1 MRKGLFG
8 NYVITEEE
16 KTTYESYEK
25 LIRDKDKTLKDRENV
40 IKKQNT
46 EINNLESL
54 KEGLETKITSLTN
67 DIKAEYDMKLKD
79 RDAQIEKL
87 TKEKASFAARCG
99 GYQKEQNKN
108 HQQIDSLKAELDKAY
123 ERIDN
128 FSKQFK
134 TDHVQISPR
143 QYDKKI
149 TTVAQHKKRLK
160 RGK

>member
-1 MRKGLFG
+1 MRIGLFG
-8 NYVITEEE
+8 NYVITKEE
-16 KTTYESYEK
+16 KTRYESYEK
-25 LIRDKDKTLKDRENV
+25 LIIDKDKIIKDRENV
-40 IKKQNT
+40 IRKKNT
-46 EINNLESL
+46 EINNIESL

-87 TKEKASFAARCG
+87 KKEKASFAARCG

-108 HQQIDSLKAELDKAY
+108 HEQIDSLKAELDNAN
-123 ERIDN
+123 ERINN

-134 TDHVQISPR
+134 DDHVQISPS

-149 TTVAQHKKRLK
+149 TTVAQHKKKLK

>member
-25 LIRDKDKTLKDRENV
+25 LIRDKVKTIKDRENV
-40 IKKQNT
+40 IKNQNT

-123 ERIDN
+123 DRIEN
-128 FSKQFK
+128 FSRQFK

-149 TTVAQHKKRLK
+149 TTVAQHKKKLK

>member
-16 KTTYESYEK
+16 KKTYESYEK

-108 HQQIDSLKAELDKAY
+108 HQQIDSLKADLEQAY

>member
-8 NYVITEEE
+8 NYVITEDE
-16 KTTYESYEK
+16 KKEIDDLEK
-25 LIRDKDKTLKDRENV
+25 LIKDKDKTIKDRENI
-40 IKKQNT
+40 IKKKNT
-46 EINNLESL
+46 EINDLESL

-67 DIKAEYDMKLKD
+67 DIKTEYELKLKD
-79 RDAQIEKL
+79 KDAQIEKL

-128 FSKQFK
+128 FSKRFK
-134 TDHVQISPR
+134 TDHIQISPR

-149 TTVAQHKKRLK
+149 TTVVQHKKRLK

>member
-25 LIRDKDKTLKDRENV
+25 LIRDKEKTLKDRENV

-123 ERIDN
+123 DRIEN
-128 FSKQFK
+128 FSRQFK

-149 TTVAQHKKRLK
+149 TTVAQHKKKLK

>member
-16 KTTYESYEK
+16 KATYESYEK
-25 LIRDKDKTLKDRENV
+25 LVRDKDKTIKDRENV
-40 IKKQNT
+40 IRKQNT

-54 KEGLETKITSLTN
+54 KEELETKITNLTN
-67 DIKAEYDMKLKD
+67 DIKSEYDLKLKD
-79 RDAQIEKL
+79 KDAQIEKL
-87 TKEKASFAARCG
+87 AKEKASFAARCG

-108 HQQIDSLKAELDKAY
+108 HQQIDSLKTELDEAY
-123 ERIDN
+123 ERINN

-134 TDHVQISPR
+134 DSHVQISPK

-149 TTVAQHKKRLK
+149 TTVAQHKKKLK

>member
-8 NYVITEEE
+8 NYVITEDE

-25 LIRDKDKTLKDRENV
+25 LIRDKDKTIKDIENV

-108 HQQIDSLKAELDKAY
+108 HQQIDSLKAELNKAY
-123 ERIDN
+123 ERINN

-134 TDHVQISPR
+134 DDHVQISPR

-149 TTVAQHKKRLK
+149 TTVAQHKKKLK

>member
-25 LIRDKDKTLKDRENV
+25 LIRDKDKTIKDRENA

>member
-25 LIRDKDKTLKDRENV
+25 LIRDKEKTIKDRENV

-149 TTVAQHKKRLK
+149 TTVAQHKKKLK

>member
-25 LIRDKDKTLKDRENV
+25 LIRDKEKTIKDRENV
-40 IKKQNT
+40 IKNQNT

-123 ERIDN
+123 DRIEN
-128 FSKQFK
+128 FSRQFK

-149 TTVAQHKKRLK
+149 TTVAQHKKKLK

>member
-1 MRKGLFG
+1 MRKGVFG

-25 LIRDKDKTLKDRENV
+25 LIRDKEKTIKDRENV

-54 KEGLETKITSLTN
+54 KEELETKITSLTN

-108 HQQIDSLKAELDKAY
+108 HQQIDSLKADLDKAY

-149 TTVAQHKKRLK
+149 TTVAQHKKKLK

>member
-25 LIRDKDKTLKDRENV
+25 LIRDKDKTIKDRENV

-54 KEGLETKITSLTN
+54 KDGLETKITSLTN

>member
-1 MRKGLFG
+1 MRKGLCG

-25 LIRDKDKTLKDRENV
+25 LIRDKDKTIKDIENV

-108 HQQIDSLKAELDKAY
+108 QWIPAPLYSKTIEEEKIEKIKLKW
-123 ERIDN
+123 I
-128 FSKQFK
+128 F
-134 TDHVQISPR
+134 I
-143 QYDKKI
+143 
-149 TTVAQHKKRLK
+149 
-160 RGK
+160 

>member
-25 LIRDKDKTLKDRENV
+25 LIRDKEKTIKDRENV

-123 ERIDN
+123 DRIEN
-128 FSKQFK
+128 FSRQFK

-149 TTVAQHKKRLK
+149 TTVAQHKKKLK

>member
-25 LIRDKDKTLKDRENV
+25 LIRDKEETIKDRENV

-123 ERIDN
+123 DRIEN
-128 FSKQFK
+128 FSRQFK

-149 TTVAQHKKRLK
+149 TTVAQHKKKLK

>member
-16 KTTYESYEK
+16 KKTYESYEK
-25 LIRDKDKTLKDRENV
+25 LIRDKEKTIKDRENV

-108 HQQIDSLKAELDKAY
+108 HQQIDSLKADLEQAY

-149 TTVAQHKKRLK
+149 TTVAQHKKKLK

>member
-25 LIRDKDKTLKDRENV
+25 LIRDKDKTIKDIENV

-108 HQQIDSLKAELDKAY
+108 YQQIDSLKAELDKAY

-134 TDHVQISPR
+134 TDHIQISPR

>member
-16 KTTYESYEK
+16 KTTYEAYEK
-25 LIRDKDKTLKDRENV
+25 LIRDKDKTIKDRENV

>member
-25 LIRDKDKTLKDRENV
+25 LIRDKDKTIKDRENV

-123 ERIDN
+123 DRIDN

>member
-8 NYVITEEE
+8 NYVITEDE
-16 KTTYESYEK
+16 KKEIDDLEK
-25 LIRDKDKTLKDRENV
+25 LIKDKDKTIKDRENI
-40 IKKQNT
+40 IKKKNT
-46 EINNLESL
+46 EINDLESL

-67 DIKAEYDMKLKD
+67 DIKTEYELKLKD
-79 RDAQIEKL
+79 KDAQIEKL

-134 TDHVQISPR
+134 TDHIQISPR

>member
-25 LIRDKDKTLKDRENV
+25 LIRDKDKTIKDRENV

-108 HQQIDSLKAELDKAY
+108 HQQIDSLKAELNKAY
-123 ERIDN
+123 ERINN

-134 TDHVQISPR
+134 DDHVQISPR

-149 TTVAQHKKRLK
+149 TTVAQHKKKLK

>member
-8 NYVITEEE
+8 NYVITEDE

-25 LIRDKDKTLKDRENV
+25 LIRDKDKTIKDIENV

-134 TDHVQISPR
+134 TDHIQISPR

>member
-25 LIRDKDKTLKDRENV
+25 LIRDKVKTIKDRENV

-149 TTVAQHKKRLK
+149 TTVAQHKKKLK

>member
-25 LIRDKDKTLKDRENV
+25 LIRDKVKTIKDRESV
-40 IKKQNT
+40 IKNQNT

-123 ERIDN
+123 DRIEN
-128 FSKQFK
+128 FSRQFK

-149 TTVAQHKKRLK
+149 TTVAQHKKKLK

>member
-25 LIRDKDKTLKDRENV
+25 LIRDKEKTIKDRENV

-54 KEGLETKITSLTN
+54 NEGLETKITSLTN

-123 ERIDN
+123 DRIDN

>member
-25 LIRDKDKTLKDRENV
+25 LIRDKDKTIKDRENV

-128 FSKQFK
+128 FSRQFK

>member
-25 LIRDKDKTLKDRENV
+25 LIRDKEKTIKDRENV

-46 EINNLESL
+46 EINNFESL

-123 ERIDN
+123 DRIEN
-128 FSKQFK
+128 FSRQFK

-149 TTVAQHKKRLK
+149 TTVAQHKKKLK

>member
-25 LIRDKDKTLKDRENV
+25 LIRDKDKTIKDIENV

-134 TDHVQISPR
+134 TDHIQISPR

-160 RGK
+160 KGK

>member
-1 MRKGLFG
+1 
-8 NYVITEEE
+8 
-16 KTTYESYEK
+16 
-25 LIRDKDKTLKDRENV
+25 
-40 IKKQNT
+40 
-46 EINNLESL
+46 
-54 KEGLETKITSLTN
+54 
-67 DIKAEYDMKLKD
+67 MKLKD

-87 TKEKASFAARCG
+87 TKEKASFAASCG
-99 GYQKEQNKN
+99 GYQKEHNKN

-134 TDHVQISPR
+134 TDHIQISPR

>member
-25 LIRDKDKTLKDRENV
+25 LIRDKEKTIKDRENV

-54 KEGLETKITSLTN
+54 KEELETKITSLTN

-108 HQQIDSLKAELDKAY
+108 HQQIDSLKADLDKAY

-149 TTVAQHKKRLK
+149 TTVAQHKKKLK

>member
-25 LIRDKDKTLKDRENV
+25 LIRDKDKTIKDGENV

-87 TKEKASFAARCG
+87 NKEKALFAARCG

-128 FSKQFK
+128 FSKQLK

>member
-16 KTTYESYEK
+16 KKTYESYEK

-123 ERIDN
+123 DRIEN
-128 FSKQFK
+128 FSRQFK

-149 TTVAQHKKRLK
+149 TTVAQHKKKLK

>member
-1 MRKGLFG
+1 MRRGLFG

-25 LIRDKDKTLKDRENV
+25 LIRDKDKTIKDIENV

-134 TDHVQISPR
+134 TDHIQISPR

>member
-25 LIRDKDKTLKDRENV
+25 LIRDKDKTIKDIENV

-134 TDHVQISPR
+134 TDHIQISPR

-149 TTVAQHKKRLK
+149 TTVAQHKKRFK

>member
-16 KTTYESYEK
+16 KTTYESYEN
-25 LIRDKDKTLKDRENV
+25 LIRDKEKTIKDRENV

-123 ERIDN
+123 DRIDN
-128 FSKQFK
+128 FSRQFK

-149 TTVAQHKKRLK
+149 TTVAQHKKKLK

>member
-16 KTTYESYEK
+16 KKTYESYEK
-25 LIRDKDKTLKDRENV
+25 LIRDKDRTLKDRENV

-108 HQQIDSLKAELDKAY
+108 HQQIDSLKADLEQAY

>member
-25 LIRDKDKTLKDRENV
+25 SIRDKDKTLKDIENV

-87 TKEKASFAARCG
+87 NKEKASFAARCG

-108 HQQIDSLKAELDKAY
+108 HQQIDSLKAELNKAY
-123 ERIDN
+123 ERINN

-134 TDHVQISPR
+134 DDHVQISPR

-149 TTVAQHKKRLK
+149 TTVAQHKKKLK

>member
-16 KTTYESYEK
+16 KKTYESYEK
-25 LIRDKDKTLKDRENV
+25 IIRDKDKTLKYRENV

-123 ERIDN
+123 DRIEN
-128 FSKQFK
+128 FSRQFK

-149 TTVAQHKKRLK
+149 TTVAQHKKKLK

>member
-25 LIRDKDKTLKDRENV
+25 LIRDKEKTIKDRENV

-108 HQQIDSLKAELDKAY
+108 HQQIDSLKADLEQAY